1 MLPLIAQRDLQHHVM
16 VQRVQN
22 LALPQLARALLVDLL
37 ELVLV
42 YYDYL
47 KLVELQVALLALAQ
61 PVQALLVQ
69 QALQLLQQALVPQE
83 LLASAQQL

>member
-16 VQRVQN
+16 VQHVQN
-22 LALPQLARALLVDLL
+22 LALPQLVPVLLVDLQ

-61 PVQALLVQ
+61 QEQLVLQLVQ
-69 QALQLLQQALVPQE
+69 PVLDLQVPLLE
-83 LLASAQQL
+83 L